1 MKKLLYITAN
11 SKPEELSASKSVART
26 FVNKFMKKYPEFK
39 LEEVDLYKDHIPRL
53 EYQYFQSRN
62 AMINDEALSKL
73 SENEQKEAKRI
84 IALAE
89 QFKSA
94 DVYVFAVPMWSLSF
108 PAPVKE
114 YLDCIMQTGVTL
126 DENFKGLLDD
136 KRRTAVYIQSSGA
149 KIPMLISPF
158 LNKGLNYMEDM
169 LKFMGIKRVEKLL
182 VDGTGM
188 TANEQS
194 KAVSDARDRVD
205 DVIDEIRV

>member
-73 SENEQKEAKRI
+73 SEDEQKEAKRI

-114 YLDCIMQTGVTL
+114 YLDCIMQTGITL

-169 LKFMGIKRVEKLL
+169 LKFMGVKRVEKLL

-194 KAVSDARDRVD
+194 KAVAEARDRVD
-205 DVIDEIRV
+205 EVIDEIRV

>member
-26 FVNKFMKKYPEFK
+26 FVNKFMKKYPEFN

-114 YLDCIMQTGVTL
+114 YLDCIMQMGVTL

-169 LKFMGIKRVEKLL
+169 FKFMGIKRVEKLL